1 MILGIINYYYNSKG
15 KDRRRNNS
23 GVEAVTPTHSY
34 SPSFQPKTTTNNIF
48 NPKDASN
55 IHSPHHRYHI
65 GFPHIGESP
74 PATPAHTCFS

>member
-1 MILGIINYYYNSKG
+1 MMIGIINYYYNSKG
-15 KDRRRNNS
+15 KNRRRDN
-23 GVEAVTPTHSY
+23 GRGGAVALTHHY

-55 IHSPHHRYHI
+55 IHSQHHHYHI

-74 PATPAHTCFS
+74 FATLVHICFS